1 VEEDR
6 RESLRIEDRVIR
18 SILDPRSSI
27 LDSVSS
33 IFYLL
38 SSIFYLVYY
47 IGVSAGLTWAVNRGA
62 KIGDR
67 LN

>member
-33 IFYLL
+33 IFYL
-38 SSIFYLVYY
+38 VYY